1 MNEQA
6 FRNLIQQHQ
15 DKIYRLCRGYLYDQS
30 LADDLYQEVLINLW
44 HSLKKFQRESA
55 LSTWIY
61 RVTVNTAITFNRKSK
76 RHPQRMELTSV
87 VVDEGQQQ
95 KEAVLEKEQQLKRL
109 QYCISQLPREE
120 RLIITLVLED
130 VSYKEISE
138 IMGISVNYTGVKIN
152 RIKQKL
158 GHMIE
163 SPTTQKS

>member
-1 MNEQA
+1 
-6 FRNLIQQHQ
+6 
-15 DKIYRLCRGYLYDQS
+15 
-30 LADDLYQEVLINLW
+30 
-44 HSLKKFQRESA
+44 
-55 LSTWIY
+55 
-61 RVTVNTAITFNRKSK
+61 
-76 RHPQRMELTSV
+76 MELTSV

-163 SPTTQKS
+163 SPTTQKSKANEF